1 MSAAQLVRDL
11 KGTWFG
17 KSGMAR
23 CPAHDDRSPSLSI
36 ADGHDGKILVKCF
49 AGCTGAAVIA
59 ALGHLGHWSNGPR
72 GSYTAPR
79 EPAYMPGSDDAVRIR
94 RALALWG
101 EARDLDGTPGLTY
114 LASRGVD
121 IQALPNLRHAL
132 RWHPSCPWEGGP
144 QGCILG
150 IFTDILT
157 GEPRAIHR
165 TAIAPSGVQIGK
177 KMLGPVA
184 GCVIRLWPDR
194 SNLGETALGIRL
206 RACLVRWG
214 LHHAPEP

>member
-1 MSAAQLVRDL
+1 
-11 KGTWFG
+11 
-17 KSGMAR
+17 
-23 CPAHDDRSPSLSI
+23 
-36 ADGHDGKILVKCF
+36 
-49 AGCTGAAVIA
+49 
-59 ALGHLGHWSNGPR
+59 
-72 GSYTAPR
+72 
-79 EPAYMPGSDDAVRIR
+79 MPGSDDAVRIR
-94 RALALWG
+94 RALAIWG

-184 GCVIRLWPDR
+184 GCVIRLWPD
-194 SNLGETALGIRL
+194 STVSTGLVLGEGVVTVLAAATRIAHRGTRLAPAWAAGSAGGMAKFPALAGVEALTLLVDNDASGAGQSAAAECSARWTTAGREVVRL
-206 RACLVRWG
+206 VPDIEGSDFADMV
-214 LHHAPEP
+214 PS